1 MLNKEFIKNNNSRI
15 IIWSLIVIFAI
26 GIFLRTYHFTPWLQ
40 FNPDQA
46 RDAQIANG
54 VISGKDSLPLLG
66 AIAGGTN
73 FHLGPIFY
81 YFQYFS
87 ALIFGN
93 NPTSMAYPDLFFS
106 ILAIGLL
113 YVFLQ
118 KYFTKN
124 VSLFL
129 TAIMSVSYFAV
140 ANSRF
145 AWNPNSIPFFV
156 LLFLY
161 SLLIVINSEKNKAY
175 GWSLLAGLALGVG
188 VQLHTLLLL
197 IMPAIIFIVMAYLG
211 VKNKINWKNLLIIF
225 LVAVFLNLPQIVSE
239 IRSGGENTKNF
250 FTSSSTQSNSSS
262 DMLANVG
269 SMLSCQIEFNFH
281 MISSF
286 ENKENCASIL
296 AYDKSTLKKA
306 NNVPGNF
313 ANAYLF
319 QLSILFALIFS
330 IGGYLLLGHY
340 FYQEKNVARKNFLGL
355 LILFNVISL
364 ASLVP
369 VASHITMRY
378 FIVFSVV
385 PFVLLGLWVTFIIKM
400 FAKVSKIVLVIV
412 WIVLIVSNIMVVVQA
427 AKPYS
432 DGIVNDGDNSIL
444 GETKL
449 MSDFILNSGV
459 NHDDAYLEGEKTYV
473 KRFFPA
479 FEYLLQSSKLTLIK
493 VDNSDD
499 QIKIPADSKIFYI
512 ANTGNTKYKIG
523 DAVNNCYIG
532 NIQKFNIISMFELI
546 NCTK

>member
-523 DAVNNCYIG
+523 DAINNCYIG